1 MNNLAIST
9 KKFFTNKN
17 TVTIIGV
24 IAVLVILYFLYTK
37 TINEATDEVQVP
49 VATQTIPPQTQI
61 NDSDVGFVKVANAAK
76 PDNVLMDANSQIIG
90 KYTAVGSTIYEG
102 SMFYSEAVVNKEDL
116 PGNWLTLVDTA
127 TEKPYYYAVNTET
140 TFGNSI
146 QPNDYVDFYVR
157 AKNEKGQ
164 LMFGK
169 MLSNVKVLAVT
180 DSEGRDVFRS
190 STEVAAPAFL
200 NFGLAEDNYNVLKK
214 AEYLDGTDLELI
226 VVPHGKS
233 VTESELS
240 VEVNSTKLKDYIEKQ
255 TIKITDEKKV
265 VTQTQNQTQTQ
276 TQDQTQTQNQTQDT
290 NQQVQN

>member
-276 TQDQTQTQNQTQDT
+276 DQTQTQNQTQDT